1 MSQASAQN
9 GRRSSG
15 AKTANGLAS
24 IAVANVKDGSRCF
37 TPVLPGE
44 RQDEWIGVL
53 DGLRQRFNPA
63 DRLEE
68 QLVYHLALSLWQA
81 LRLHKY
87 EKAALRKQMEEAS
100 EEGNIFGN
108 GDALTQV
115 LTRGVE
121 SIRAELGVLERVL
134 GLIGLVA
141 FADDTEPLEKDS
153 GLLLL
158 RFAVELMLKG
168 NTVEQAFTGL
178 PNEDWTWATVRENL
192 NDLAEASGK
201 SVPGILK
208 TLHKHVL
215 EELENLRETLEK
227 GAREIEANYTLR
239 DGETER
245 LLLYH
250 SRVQSRISK
259 WLALLGLARDDRLG
273 VTTTRPIEMENGD
286 NGDADI
292 E

>member
-1 MSQASAQN
+1 VIDRAKSIRSLVQPDVTSQRAKWTQIQRSQN
-9 GRRSSG
+9 RKR
-15 AKTANGLAS
+15 LAS

-37 TPVLPGE
+37 TAVLPGE

-53 DGLRQRFNPA
+53 DGLRQGFNPA

-115 LTRGVE
+115 LARGVE
-121 SIRAELGVLERVL
+121 SIRAEPGVLERVL

-158 RFAVELMLKG
+158 RYAVELMLKG

-192 NDLAEASGK
+192 
-201 SVPGILK
+201 
-208 TLHKHVL
+208 
-215 EELENLRETLEK
+215 R
-227 GAREIEANYTLR
+227 
-239 DGETER
+239 
-245 LLLYH
+245 
-250 SRVQSRISK
+250 
-259 WLALLGLARDDRLG
+259 
-273 VTTTRPIEMENGD
+273 
-286 NGDADI
+286 
-292 E
+292 